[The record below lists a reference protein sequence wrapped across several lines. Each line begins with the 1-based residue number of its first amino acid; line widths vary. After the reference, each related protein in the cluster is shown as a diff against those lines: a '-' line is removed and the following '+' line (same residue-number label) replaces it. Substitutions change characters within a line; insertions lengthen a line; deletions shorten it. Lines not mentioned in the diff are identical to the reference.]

1 MLKVLYFSTT
11 WCGPC
16 KAMAPIITEAA
27 NSLDIQK
34 IDAEQNPDLTR
45 QYSVTTVPTF
55 IFLKNGQEVGR
66 KSGAMRKADFDNLA
80 RTYA

>member
-1 MLKVLYFSTT
+1 MLKILYFSTNY
-11 WCGPC
+11 CQPC

-27 NSLDIQK
+27 NSLNIEK

-45 QYSVTTVPTF
+45 QYNVTTVPTF
-55 IFLKNGQEVGR
+55 VFLKNDQEVGR
-66 KSGAMRKADFDNLA
+66 KSGAMRKIDFDNLA

>member
-16 KAMAPIITEAA
+16 KAMAPIVTEAA

-34 IDAEQNPDLTR
+34 IDAEMNPDLAR
-45 QYSVTTVPTF
+45 QYDIRTVPTF
-55 IFLKNGQEVGR
+55 VFLKNGQEVGR
-66 KSGAMRKADFDNLA
+66 RSGAMRKADFDNLA
-80 RTYA
+80 NTYR